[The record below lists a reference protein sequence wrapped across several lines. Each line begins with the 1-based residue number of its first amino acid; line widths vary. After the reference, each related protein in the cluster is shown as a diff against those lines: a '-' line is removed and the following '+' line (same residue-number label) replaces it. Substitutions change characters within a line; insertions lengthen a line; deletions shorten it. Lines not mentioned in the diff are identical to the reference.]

1 MTEAVVGIDAGATK
15 ISGLVLVGEESVD
28 TFRLNTCDSCSED
41 VVDSIAVCFEALRKS
56 AAGRGLD
63 VTALGLGMA
72 GYIDYARGVVTE
84 SPNLPLRDLPLRDLL
99 TERLGLPVV
108 LDNDANVAA
117 LAENRL
123 GAGRGCLQQVH
134 LTLGTGIGGG
144 LIIDGRVYRGAR
156 GTAAELGHMIIQEG
170 GPLTNCGHR
179 GCLEALASGTAV
191 EREAHERFAAG
202 WYPEGFSGSSL
213 ESLTARHVA
222 HAAEKWRSHRPED
235 MGGDGPAPGNGHRQ
249 SRQRLQP
256 GGGVALRRPAQRLG
270 LLPSGDV
277 PRSEREL
284 DPLEP
289 LNG

>member
-222 HAAEKWRSHRPED
+222 HAAENGDPTALKIWEE
-235 MGGDGPAPGNGHRQ
+235 MGRHLGMGIA
-249 SRQRLQP
+249 SLATLQP